1 MLTLRRAVKGSTG
14 VGEPGK
20 YGLINLPSCLR
31 GHSSGMGHT
40 SQRVASATQPYYCYH
55 KPYLVLH
62 GIAARL
68 YFHVDCGNIA
78 AKNTNVMLIYKK
90 IY

>member
-14 VGEPGK
+14 AGGPGK
-20 YGLINLPSCLR
+20 YGLIKPSRCLR
-31 GHSSGMGHT
+31 GHSSGMGLT
-40 SQRVASATQPYYCYH
+40 SQRVARATQTFYCYR

-62 GIAARL
+62 GIADRL

-78 AKNTNVMLIYKK
+78 AQNTTVLLIHQK
-90 IY
+90 